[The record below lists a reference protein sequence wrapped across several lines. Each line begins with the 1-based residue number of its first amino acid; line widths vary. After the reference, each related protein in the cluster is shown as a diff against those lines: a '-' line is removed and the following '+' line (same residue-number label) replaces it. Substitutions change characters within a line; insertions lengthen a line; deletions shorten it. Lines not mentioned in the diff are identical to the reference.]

1 MVFVAFLLQ
10 SSVNLIH
17 QLMYKSKGR
26 SPSKVVI
33 GFLASALI
41 IICCFVCVI
50 FLILK
55 EKNRAIV
62 AISGALITY
71 FALTFIEG
79 CDFSIIVELLF
90 GSQDDKYVNLHSLML
105 IIGMMFIVYISDEIG
120 TFQFLAVIAIKMSK
134 GKPIPLMIIL
144 CIVSAVFSSIL
155 NNILAVMILIPLT
168 ITISR
173 VLNVSPTPY
182 ILTQAIMVNIG
193 GTLFSISSIP
203 NILITQEA
211 DISLPVYFLEIGF
224 FSIIAFVF
232 SILFFVFLYKNEL
245 SIPKDKA
252 INILLYDFDIWNV
265 VQSRRLL
272 CTSLGALI
280 LLMVSFF
287 FIPYSFLKDY
297 LPPDII
303 ALSIAMFL
311 TIISRL
317 DTVEISTIIKKF
329 DIELI
334 FYLLGIFIIT
344 GGLEIAGVT
353 DLMEN
358 VFRNIG
364 GGNEFLQLII
374 ILWVAAFSSS
384 LIDNVPI
391 TNVFIPIVKGM
402 AGNTSSLTSRR
413 YFYSLSLGANW
424 GDNLTPLGDNILVL
438 NIAKENNRPIS
449 IKTFWKI
456 GFVTTIYQLL
466 LATLFFTLIY
476 HITLGILIIIV
487 MGIIVGIF
495 VILVKKGPF
504 KIQSRIDKGIFR
516 FRNFIID

>member
-1 MVFVAFLLQ
+1 MT
-10 SSVNLIH
+10 
-17 QLMYKSKGR
+17 
-26 SPSKVVI
+26 
-33 GFLASALI
+33 
-41 IICCFVCVI
+41 
-50 FLILK
+50 
-55 EKNRAIV
+55 EKMNRAIL

-71 FALTFIEG
+71 FVLIFIEQR
-79 CDFSIIVELLF
+79 DFSLIVGLLF
-90 GSQDDKYVNLHSLML
+90 GTQDDKYVNLHSLML
-105 IIGMMFIVYISDEIG
+105 IVGIMFIVHISDEIG

-193 GTLFSISSIP
+193 GTFFPISSIP
-203 NILITQEA
+203 NILITREVG
-211 DISLPVYFLEIGF
+211 ISFPDYFLGIGI
-224 FSIIAFVF
+224 FSIVTFAFT
-232 SILFFVFLYKNEL
+232 ILLFVAVYKNEL

-272 CTSLGALI
+272 YASLGALI
-280 LLMVSFF
+280 VLMISLFA
-287 FIPYSFLKDY
+287 IPEEILS
-297 LPPDII
+297 PDAI
-303 ALSIAMFL
+303 ALSIAMVL
-311 TIISRL
+311 TIFSRL
-317 DTVEISTIIKKF
+317 DAKEIIKKF
-329 DIELI
+329 DFELI

-344 GGLEIAGVT
+344 GGLEVAGVT
-353 DLMEN
+353 DLMNN
-358 VFRNIG
+358 VFKNIG
-364 GGNEFLQLII
+364 GGNEFFQLII
-374 ILWVAAFSSS
+374 IMWVAAFSSS

-391 TNVFIPIVKGM
+391 TKVFIPIVKGM
-402 AGNTSSLTSRR
+402 AGNTSSLTNRR

-449 IKTFWKI
+449 IKTFWKL

-466 LATLFFTLIY
+466 LATLYFTLIY

-487 MGIIVGIF
+487 MGIIVGILE
-495 VILVKKGPF
+495 ILVKKGPF

-516 FRNFIID
+516 FRNFIIA